1 MNEANW
7 LGSAPE
13 YRVADAV
20 STYEADVV
28 VVGAGI
34 AGISIARSAAE
45 SGLSVLVLEQTGK
58 IQIRGLCFGAVD
70 AGIQKKAGVVIDRA
84 GLLADWMQYSG
95 NRANALLVRRFIT
108 DSGRAYDW
116 FEEALDGE
124 DFGQHISHWPN
135 PPYFDNQTEYYR
147 QYQTSIEFVD
157 WIGACKKHY
166 ERSLSAG
173 AEYLFHAEGKAL
185 HTQDGRVA
193 GVFFSQPEQELCYAA
208 ARKAV
213 VMATGDYGANEAM
226 VKALCPEFYRALG
239 NRVSGIKTST
249 GEGHKMAIWAGGVME
264 PSPHAHMD
272 HAFAGGFF
280 GLGNTAALQLN
291 QRGIRYMNEDVPG
304 QSFTNQ
310 VIRQPGGISWQIWE
324 EATMRD
330 MLAHQSIGH
339 GNKEYCLLD
348 DETMD
353 KMIADLRKELDPA
366 TATGRVFAAWTLPEL
381 LDKIGLPKERALAE
395 IARYNE
401 LVHKGVDEDFGK
413 RSDRLYPI
421 EQAPFYAARAFVAPG
436 VVTAGVMVDENMQ
449 VIREDGSPI
458 EGLFAIGNVAGGRY
472 AVDYPTNAPAT
483 SHGTAVTFGL
493 WLGEYLAG
501 KA

>member
-1 MNEANW
+1 MSGSNW
-7 LGSAPE
+7 LGSAPS
-13 YRVADAV
+13 YQISDAV
-20 STYEADVV
+20 KTYEADVV

-45 SGLSVLVLEQTGK
+45 GGLSVLVLEQTGR

-70 AGIQKKAGVVIDRA
+70 AGIQKKAGVVFDRK
-84 GLLADWMQYSG
+84 LMLNDWMQYTG

-116 FEEALDGE
+116 FEESFDGE

-135 PPYFDNQTEYYR
+135 PPYFDNSTEYYR

-166 ERSLSAG
+166 ERSVSAG
-173 AEYLFHAEGKAL
+173 AQYVFSAEAKSLNVEEGSV
-185 HTQDGRVA
+185 T
-193 GVFFSQPEQELCYAA
+193 GVFFTDADEQLEYAA

-239 NRVSGIKTST
+239 NRVSSIKTST

-291 QRGIRYMNEDVPG
+291 RRGMRYMNEDVPG

-310 VIRQPGGISWQIWE
+310 VIRQPGGESWQIWDE
-324 EATMRD
+324 GSMKE

-348 DETMD
+348 DAAME
-353 KMIADLRKELDPA
+353 KMIADLRKELEPE

-381 LDKIGLPKERALAE
+381 IEKIGLPKERALAE
-395 IARYNE
+395 IERYNE
-401 LVHKGVDEDFGK
+401 LARKGEDEDFGK
-413 RSDRLYPI
+413 RSDRLFAI
-421 EQAPFYAARAFVAPG
+421 EEAPFYAAPAFVAPG

-449 VIREDGSPI
+449 VIREDGTPI
-458 EGLFAIGNVAGGRY
+458 GGLFAIGNVAGGRY
-472 AVDYPTNAPAT
+472 AIDYPTNAPAT

-493 WLGEYLAG
+493 WLGEYLSGRA
-501 KA
+501 